1 MNEQTGELYLVREI
15 DLEAL
20 ASSVL
25 TLQIKVSGHGDGRG
39 AWTNLD
45 IQCLQASQIDNPL
58 RQAIAKV
65 DVFIS
70 DVVSWSIGL
79 F

>member
-25 TLQIKVSGHGDGRG
+25 TLQIKVSK
-39 AWTNLD
+39 
-45 IQCLQASQIDNPL
+45 QA
-58 RQAIAKV
+58 
-65 DVFIS
+65 
-70 DVVSWSIGL
+70 
-79 F
+79 